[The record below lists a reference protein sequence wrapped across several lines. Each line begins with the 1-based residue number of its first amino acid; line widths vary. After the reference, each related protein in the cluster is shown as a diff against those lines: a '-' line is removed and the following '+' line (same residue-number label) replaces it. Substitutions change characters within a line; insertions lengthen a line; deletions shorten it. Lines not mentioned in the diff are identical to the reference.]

1 MNVDLQLTECTSSN
15 VCTGRGGVGE
25 RGGRRTR
32 TVSHWKSTK
41 YGCGCVKSPSVVCR
55 EGRKGTEGTGKQTGR
70 AVSGMGRAHT

>member
-1 MNVDLQLTECTSSN
+1 MCAQDGAGQ
-15 VCTGRGGVGE
+15 GRGAGV
-25 RGGRRTR
+25 RCTR